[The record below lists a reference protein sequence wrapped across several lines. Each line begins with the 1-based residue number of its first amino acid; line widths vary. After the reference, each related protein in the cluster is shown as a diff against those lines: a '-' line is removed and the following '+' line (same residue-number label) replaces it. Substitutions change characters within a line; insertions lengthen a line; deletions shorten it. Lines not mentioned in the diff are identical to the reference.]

1 MRDRDTQREGQ
12 RERERY
18 KERER
23 ERRQQT
29 QSQNATE
36 ITQHW
41 CNELSWQTDKG
52 RIREIK
58 YIYKERRMI
67 LIL

>member
-12 RERERY
+12 RERY
-18 KERER
+18 KERVIK
-23 ERRQQT
+23 RRQQT
-29 QSQNATE
+29 PSQNATE
-36 ITQHW
+36 ITEHW
-41 CNELSWQTDKG
+41 YKELSWQTNKG

>member
-12 RERERY
+12 RERY
-18 KERER
+18 KERVR
-23 ERRQQT
+23 KMRQQT

-36 ITQHW
+36 ITEHW
-41 CNELSWQTDKG
+41 CKELSWQTNKG

>member
-12 RERERY
+12 RERY

-23 ERRQQT
+23 KTRQQT

-58 YIYKERRMI
+58 YIYKERSMI